1 MKQFFRYI
9 AFFAILLFGVI
20 GLAYYWTIVRP
31 QPDYEATIELPGLN
45 ESVTIYWDEYGV
57 PHIFA
62 TNEEDL
68 YFAVG
73 YVHAQDRLWQLTLQ
87 QLVLEG
93 RFAEFFGADALP
105 IDRFNR
111 TMGFMRTAKQI
122 EAETSAEQMKIYQA
136 YSEGINQYITLAG
149 NQLPIEYSLTG
160 ITPWEWTPAHS
171 IGVTRLMG
179 WELNVGWWS
188 KVMLGYLENR
198 LPEDQLK
205 ALIPEWPRS
214 GPTSQDST
222 LLSFLDSELSIRS
235 ILNNKG
241 TGVGSNAWVVDGSKS
256 QTGYPILAGD
266 PHLGLDMPG
275 FWYEIHMNL
284 SGKNVSGATI
294 AGAPFV
300 VLGQNDQLAWSFT
313 SLMADNTDFFQ
324 IDVNPL
330 DRSQYVSDS
339 MTSFTY
345 IRELIKTK
353 EGAQEA
359 LEIRMTE
366 FGPIINDIYPN
377 KALVEGQLLALRW
390 SGQDVSHEGLA
401 IYRINWSTSFQE
413 FQDALAGFGVPGLN
427 MVYGDRTGNIGLFT
441 IGNQPVRRDPLR
453 LRNAADP
460 LDHWTGFIPYADL
473 PKIINPASGF
483 ISNANNPP
491 VKDYV
496 PYLTAF
502 WEPEARQQ
510 RITEVLSEK
519 KRFTVADFE
528 ALQNDVLSVSA
539 RELTPLILPA
549 LQTSEDTLIMA
560 AIPYLL
566 NWDYRFTTSA
576 TAASIFESF
585 FMNLT
590 RNTFLPILGDAAY
603 DNFIRMQNLPTRLI
617 SHHIKQGQVSDEVII
632 ASMKQT
638 LDDLVARFGT
648 EPVEWRWEN
657 LHQITLDPPLF
668 REAAQAPGASGVLKV
683 VLNNVLSKGPYPVP
697 GHSRTVNNG
706 QYDWHNPYEMTLGP
720 SIRRIVDLSDLRTS
734 RSVLPTG
741 QSGNPLGTHFGDQT
755 WLWISGKTRIFHHSS
770 TISDADGIRTMT
782 LHPATTK

>member
-9 AFFAILLFGVI
+9 AFFAILIFGVI

-45 ESVTIYWDEYGV
+45 ESVTIHWDEYGV

-122 EAETSAEQMKIYQA
+122 EAETSAEQMKIYLA
-136 YSEGINQYITLAG
+136 YSEGINQFITKAG

-160 ITPWEWTPAHS
+160 ITPWEWTPAHT
-171 IGVTRLMG
+171 IGVSRLMG

-198 LPEDQLK
+198 LPEEQLN
-205 ALIPEWPRS
+205 ALIPEWPLS
-214 GPTSQDST
+214 GPTSQEST
-222 LLSFLDSELSIRS
+222 LLSFLDTELNIRS
-235 ILNNKG
+235 IMNNKG

-256 QTGYPILAGD
+256 QTGYPLLAGD
-266 PHLGLDMPG
+266 PHLALDMPG

-284 SGKNVSGATI
+284 NGKNVAGATI
-294 AGAPFV
+294 AGVPFV
-300 VLGQNDQLAWSFT
+300 VLGQNDELAWSFT

-324 IDVNPL
+324 IDVNPM
-330 DRSQYVSDS
+330 DRSQYLSDS
-339 MTSFTY
+339 LRSFTY

-353 EGAQEA
+353 EGGQEA
-359 LEIRMTE
+359 LEIRMTD

-390 SGQDVSHEGLA
+390 SGQDVSHEGSA
-401 IYRINWSTSFQE
+401 IYRINWATSFQE

-460 LDHWTGFIPYADL
+460 EDHWNGFIPFADL

-491 VKDYV
+491 VNDYQ

-502 WEPEARQQ
+502 WEPEARQK

-519 KRFTVADFE
+519 KRFNIADFE

-549 LQTSEDTLIMA
+549 LQTSQDTLIMV

-566 NWDYRFTTSA
+566 NWDYRYTTSA

-590 RNTFLPILGDAAY
+590 RNTFLPMLGEAAY

-617 SHHIKQGQVSDEVII
+617 SHHIKQGQVSDEVIL

-638 LDDLVARFGT
+638 LNDLVERFGP

-668 REAAQAPGASGVLKV
+668 REAAQAPGASRVLKV
-683 VLNNVLSKGPYPVP
+683 VLNNVLSKGPYSVP

-720 SIRRIVDLSDLRTS
+720 SIRRIVDLSDLRSS

-770 TISDADGIRTMT
+770 TISDAEGIRTMT